1 MALEKHKK
9 DHIMIKTFNTSWI
22 HGIFQLIKKKTLK
35 YPSHKIFTC
44 EKWKAF
50 PLKSGTKQGCP
61 LSTLLFNVIL
71 KVLARAIKGI
81 KKELK
86 GTQIGKEEVKFSLF
100 VNDMILCI
108 KNSKQ
113 SQKEKNY

>member
-1 MALEKHKK
+1 MEFFNWLKK
-9 DHIMIKTFNTSWI
+9 
-22 HGIFQLIKKKTLK
+22 QTLK

-61 LSTLLFNVIL
+61 LSTLLFSVIL

-81 KKELK
+81 EKELK
-86 GTQIGKEEVKFSLF
+86 GTQIGKEEVKLSLF